1 MSIEIEGAL
10 ELAADWEAAEGQADR
25 ELGKVVFKG
34 SMNVKADWRRRWTG
48 HQYAPALGTT
58 VTFDMDADG
67 LGSEIGPDKDIGP
80 GALGNIYEFGIP
92 GQNTPPQPGGLPAI
106 AAEEPRFVTAVEDVA
121 ERLASP

>member
-34 SMNVKADWRRRWTG
+34 AMNVKNDWRRRWTG
-48 HQYAPALGTT
+48 HRHAPKLAAA
-58 VTFDMDADG
+58 VTFDMDDDG
-67 LGSEIGPDKDIGP
+67 LGSEIGPDKDIGS

-92 GQNTPPQPGGLPAI
+92 ENNSPPQPGGLPAI
-106 AAEEPRFVTAVEDVA
+106 AAEEPRFVAAVEDVA